1 MLADQQCYCTT
12 FFDFYGLPESLPGKN
27 AVDANEPVAVKAQT
41 LQKAF
46 AEKLTEKIGA
56 NAMREKCPLF
66 DSWLK
71 NIEALA

>member
-1 MLADQQCYCTT
+1 MN
-12 FFDFYGLPESLPGKN
+12 GLLLISKSVCWQINSAN
-27 AVDANEPVAVKAQT
+27 APAQT

>member
-1 MLADQQCYCTT
+1 MLADQQCHCTT

-27 AVDANEPVAVKAQT
+27 AVDANAPAQT